1 MIRMRGERERR
12 RRESGEGIAKNGERL
27 TALQAIGE
35 VARGKLCEAG
45 ESVGNAF
52 DGAKPRG
59 TRTDGGEK
67 RWEHGG
73 CGFMAQVAEQA
84 GEADAEDGAVE
95 PGLFGRGILHVW
107 DAKVVRLFLGGT
119 VEDDANFFQSDE
131 SPVNHFVETGKN
143 LFDALGGLDDFE
155 DDGEILREA

>member
-73 CGFMAQVAEQA
+73 WGFMAPVAEQA
-84 GEADAEDGAVE
+84 CEAGGENGAGE
-95 PGLFGRGILHVW
+95 PGLVGLGILAGW
-107 DAKVVRLFLGGT
+107 
-119 VEDDANFFQSDE
+119 
-131 SPVNHFVETGKN
+131 
-143 LFDALGGLDDFE
+143 
-155 DDGEILREA
+155 DGEGFGLSLG

>member
-12 RRESGEGIAKNGERL
+12 RRESGEGIGKNGERL

-67 RWEHGG
+67 RWS
-73 CGFMAQVAEQA
+73 MAVAVSWLQSLNRLVRPTPRTVRLSQDCL
-84 GEADAEDGAVE
+84 DAEFCM
-95 PGLFGRGILHVW
+95 FGMLRSS
-107 DAKVVRLFLGGT
+107 AYFLAG
-119 VEDDANFFQSDE
+119 
-131 SPVNHFVETGKN
+131 
-143 LFDALGGLDDFE
+143 
-155 DDGEILREA
+155 R